1 MNVTYKVL
9 ETVVNIHLSLRMSF
23 YPVEFYKF

>member
-9 ETVVNIHLSLRMSF
+9 ETVVNIHMSLRMSF
-23 YPVEFYKF
+23 YPEFYKF